1 MNILVTTP
9 TGKVGQ
15 EVAKQLLATGASVR
29 VGAHTPEKARV
40 LNLNGAEIVP
50 FSFEDEA
57 SAKAALQNMDALYLA
72 FPSSMS
78 AEYPKRVIEFAKD
91 AGVKRIVMLSA
102 KGVENSEADLR
113 QVEKYLEASGLEYTI
128 LRPAWFFQNF
138 NTGQL
143 EYIRQAGAIIEPS
156 GDGKTSF
163 IDTRDI
169 AAVAVKALNENG
181 HHGKAYALT
190 GSKAHDRNEVAK
202 AISDATGN
210 NVVYQSLTDEE
221 FRARANAEQW
231 PVPVMEI
238 MSWLYG
244 GVREGWTQDT
254 TDTVKQL
261 LGREPMSLEQ
271 YANDHKEDWL

>member
-15 EVAKQLLATGASVR
+15 EVAKQLLAKDATVR
-29 VGAHTPEKARV
+29 VGAHTLQKARA
-40 LNLNGAEIVP
+40 LHLNGADIVP

-57 SAKAALQNMDALYLA
+57 SAKAALQGMDALYLA
-72 FPSSMS
+72 FPSTMS
-78 AEYPKRVIEFAKD
+78 ADYPQRVIDLAKS
-91 AGVKRIVMLSA
+91 AGVKRVVMLSA
-102 KGVENSEADLR
+102 KGVENSDTDIR
-113 QVEKYLEASGLEYTI
+113 HVEQHLEASGLEYTI
-128 LRPAWFFQNF
+128 LRANWFFQNF

-169 AAVAVKALNENG
+169 AAVAVKALTEDG
-181 HHGKAYALT
+181 HNGKAYALT
-190 GSKAHDRNEVAK
+190 GNTAHHRNEVAK
-202 AISDATGN
+202 AISSATGKQIA
-210 NVVYQSLTDEE
+210 YKSLTDED
-221 FRARANAEQW
+221 FRVQAKAEQW
-231 PVPVMEI
+231 PGDVMEI

-244 GVREGWTQDT
+244 TVRSGWTEET

-271 YANDHKEDWL
+271 YASDHKEDWL

>member
-15 EVAKQLLATGASVR
+15 EVARHLLAKDLKVR
-29 VGAHTPEKARV
+29 IGAHTIEKARA
-40 LNLNGAEIVP
+40 LNLSGAEIVP

-72 FPSSMS
+72 FPSTMS
-78 AEYPKRVIEFAKD
+78 ADYPKRVIDLAKQ
-91 AGVKRIVMLSA
+91 AGVKRVVMLSA
-102 KGVENSEADLR
+102 KGVEQSDTDLR
-113 QVEKYLEASGLEYTI
+113 QAEKHLEASGLEYTV
-128 LRPAWFFQNF
+128 LRPNWFFQNY
-138 NTGQL
+138 NTGQR
-143 EYIRQAGAIIEPS
+143 EYIRQTGAIIEPS
-156 GDGKTSF
+156 EDGKTSF

-169 AAVAVKALNENG
+169 AAVAVKALTEDG
-181 HHGKAYALT
+181 HHGQAYALT
-190 GSKAHDRNEVAK
+190 GSTAHNRNDISE
-202 AISDATGN
+202 AISNATGKRIT
-210 NVVYQSLTDEE
+210 YKSLSDEE
-221 FRARANAEQW
+221 FRAQATAEHW

-244 GVREGWTQDT
+244 GVRSGWTEET

-261 LGREPMSLEQ
+261 LGREPLTLEQ